1 MRYVLFGIPL
11 LFAMMAPAQAQW
23 CAYYRGG
30 GINCGFRT
38 FEQCQATIS
47 GVGGICNSATAQP
60 ERTPPARNQPSR
72 VERAEPG
79 AGNARAKSA
88 RQERQE
94 RQEREAKRKQQE
106 RQERAKQ
113 ATRRQEPPKEK
124 PVAFSPGDDE
134 HIIPAEPDDE
144 PVTQATATQATAT
157 QTMESETMIAPAG
170 RPGARTG
177 DFIAARDLV
186 LSGNYQAGLSA
197 LQSLNQDSDPDV
209 AAYTGYAYAKLGRAA
224 EAKSWYEKA
233 LALDPNHLWALSYYG
248 LLLVDEGKLQPAREN
263 LDKIKSI
270 CGGTGCFP
278 YASLQAAISTKR

>member
-11 LFAMMAPAQAQW
+11 LFAMMVPAQAQW
-23 CAYYRGG
+23 CANYRGG
-30 GINCGFRT
+30 GNNCGFRT
-38 FEQCQATIS
+38 FEQCQAAIS
-47 GVGGICNSATAQP
+47 GVGGICNSTSVQP
-60 ERTPPARNQPSR
+60 ERSPPARNQPMR
-72 VERAEPG
+72 VERSAPP
-79 AGNARAKSA
+79 AGNARSKAA

-94 RQEREAKRKQQE
+94 RQEREAKRRQQE
-106 RQERAKQ
+106 KQERIRQ
-113 ATRRQEPPKEK
+113 TNRRQELKEK

-144 PVTQATATQATAT
+144 PVTQATAA
-157 QTMESETMIAPAG
+157 QTMESETMVAPAG

-209 AAYTGYAYAKLGRAA
+209 AAYTGYAYAKLGRTA
-224 EAKSWYEKA
+224 EAKTWYEKA

-263 LDKIKSI
+263 LDKIKTI